1 MSLDHYNQFMILSI
15 QREWKISKVLKI
27 LSILESLFHD
37 LSYQVDMLS
46 ISLIM
51 IRQVFALPTRCV
63 PKLARQASEEAEPH
77 TAHQTDIN
85 QKNVSRACPMF
96 RKYTRKTMENTAKSS
111 EGRVGRGT
119 SGLAVCLVPSG
130 TLWGAIEQIYW
141 FAFTS
146 ADVEQLKWN

>member
-1 MSLDHYNQFMILSI
+1 MSLDHYNKFMILSI

-63 PKLARQASEEAEPH
+63 PKLARQTTEEAEPH

-96 RKYTRKTMENTAKSS
+96 RKYTRKTMENTAKHSS
-111 EGRVGRGT
+111 EGGGGRHVWPGRV
-119 SGLAVCLVPSG
+119 SGA
-130 TLWGAIEQIYW
+130 
-141 FAFTS
+141 
-146 ADVEQLKWN
+146 KWNALGGQLNKFIGSHSLLLMWNN